1 MYRQNKA
8 KYDDAMRAYK
18 QSGLCTAV
26 GSTKA
31 SPPALLD
38 TVDQPLQTGQVS
50 TPSCGCGIAA
60 LRAVVQR
67 DTPNKGR
74 EYFHCA
80 TRTCGF
86 FSWADGKGGKSEP
99 KEAANAKENDKTSLS
114 NCNKENDKNS
124 LNSGCKP
131 SEISAKRIGELQRA
145 IGERTARL
153 NAILNDEVVA
163 EPTAAQCLLTEIAA
177 FKAEQKRLSAS

>member
-18 QSGLCTAV
+18 QSGSCTAV

-50 TPSCGCGIAA
+50 IPSCGCGIAA

-86 FSWADGKGGKSEP
+86 FAWADGKGGKSEL
-99 KEAANAKENDKTSLS
+99 KEAANT
-114 NCNKENDKNS
+114 KENDKNS
-124 LNSGCKP
+124 LNSICGNSVKP
-131 SEISAKRIGELQRA
+131 SELSAKRIGELQRA

-163 EPTAAQCLLTEIAA
+163 EPSAAQCLLTEIAA

>member
-18 QSGLCTAV
+18 LSGSSTEV

-31 SPPALLD
+31 SLPTLLD
-38 TVDQPLQTGQVS
+38 TVHQPLQTGQVL

-60 LRAVVQR
+60 LRAMVQR

-86 FSWADGKGGKSEP
+86 FAWADGKGGKSEL
-99 KEAANAKENDKTSLS
+99 K
-114 NCNKENDKNS
+114 
-124 LNSGCKP
+124 
-131 SEISAKRIGELQRA
+131 
-145 IGERTARL
+145 
-153 NAILNDEVVA
+153 
-163 EPTAAQCLLTEIAA
+163 
-177 FKAEQKRLSAS
+177 

>member
-18 QSGLCTAV
+18 QSGSCTAV

-38 TVDQPLQTGQVS
+38 TVDQPLRTGQVS

-99 KEAANAKENDKTSLS
+99 KEAANAKENDK
-114 NCNKENDKNS
+114 NS
-124 LNSGCKP
+124 LNSICGNSCKP
-131 SEISAKRIGELQRA
+131 SELSAKRIGELQRA

-163 EPTAAQCLLTEIAA
+163 EPSAAQCLLTEIAA